1 MGAQPKAFC
10 LNMWRHSLTSLL
22 WAVLGFVV
30 FVGVVAW
37 REQQP
42 AILRP
47 KIDMARVVISAPI
60 LTALYGGDRFL
71 AANLEAM
78 RLAATGSDNGLADAH
93 YLTRAQLVVAKLN
106 PCHEDNY
113 YLANGLLTWGG
124 AVEEGNEILHRAME
138 CRFWDGIPA
147 FFYGANSSFFDHD
160 VVEAV
165 RAFEL
170 AAERWPENA
179 SSFRRMA
186 IMLQADNFDDAQLAL
201 RYLQQQRDT
210 TRDPRL
216 AEMLELRVQRLQGLI
231 ELRSAQ
237 LHYEQK
243 NGRLTDLQQLL
254 SSGVLAVLPED
265 PLQLGYELRGDHIEL
280 KKLKLVGVEE

>member
-1 MGAQPKAFC
+1 
-10 LNMWRHSLTSLL
+10 
-22 WAVLGFVV
+22 
-30 FVGVVAW
+30 
-37 REQQP
+37 
-42 AILRP
+42 
-47 KIDMARVVISAPI
+47 
-60 LTALYGGDRFL
+60 
-71 AANLEAM
+71 
-78 RLAATGSDNGLADAH
+78 
-93 YLTRAQLVVAKLN
+93 
-106 PCHEDNY
+106 
-113 YLANGLLTWGG
+113 
-124 AVEEGNEILHRAME
+124 
-138 CRFWDGIPA
+138 
-147 FFYGANSSFFDHD
+147 
-160 VVEAV
+160 
-165 RAFEL
+165 
-170 AAERWPENA
+170 
-179 SSFRRMA
+179 
-186 IMLQADNFDDAQLAL
+186 MLQAENFDDAQLAL